1 MASGKEL
8 VGVFPTEAEY
18 GNVKKKMR
26 TVLKDIFNNDA
37 TLETVRFM
45 LYEWS
50 FSLFVVCF
58 RYHN

>member
-45 LYEWS
+45 LYE
-50 FSLFVVCF
+50 
-58 RYHN
+58 